1 MGLKVLLIE
10 MGPTMSASSMTV
22 GKRFVVTS
30 GVLLALCTIL
40 AVTSL
45 VGFNTVGNDVHSLAK
60 KSIPGITCAE
70 AVQLDISALRADQ
83 LRLIITEE
91 DRQNF
96 AQF

>member
-1 MGLKVLLIE
+1 M
-10 MGPTMSASSMTV
+10 AV
-22 GKRFVVTS
+22 GRRFVVTS
-30 GVLLALCTIL
+30 GFLLALCTIL

-60 KSIPGITCAE
+60 KSIPGITYAE

-96 AQF
+96 AHF